1 MCGLNGFTLP
11 GGEIQKQQ
19 IPCEE
24 CLAQTRDLG
33 ICINLSY
40 NRAVSFPVL
49 AIMSELRAKLETNRI
64 VILTAPPGAGKSTVV
79 PLELLNEPWLKA
91 KKIVMLQPRRLAARA
106 VAARMAAQLGQ
117 SVGQTV
123 GYQVRLERKISNST
137 RLEVVTEGI
146 LTRRVQSDPMLEGVG
161 LVIFDEFH
169 ERSLHADTAL
179 ALVREVQ
186 AALREDLR
194 VLIMSATLNAE
205 QLSSLLN
212 APVIASV
219 GRAFPV
225 EIKYAPTDPD
235 DVLRAVLRT
244 VRQALE
250 QHEGDILV
258 FLPGASEIKRI
269 EAGLN
274 DLEHVAVRPL
284 YGDLPLEAQQAAI
297 LPGNE
302 RRVVLA
308 TNIAET
314 SLTIE
319 GVRVVIDS
327 GLARVSKFDAGTG
340 FTRLET
346 TRITVDSADQRAGRA
361 GRVAPGICYR
371 LWTPATQAS
380 LNLQRNPEILEADL
394 APLALEVAAW
404 GSADLQWLTAPPV
417 GALSS
422 AKALLENLNAIAQG
436 VITAHGRSMH
446 ALGTHPRLAH
456 LLLEGYRLGFGNL
469 ASDLGALLEE
479 RDPLPKDSGVDA
491 ELRLNALNAW
501 RQKPSSSEAT
511 QARQVR
517 FWGQDA
523 RHMNQSSSSG
533 ADIAVLKRLDQ
544 LAASYRAKLPNTSS
558 HQIPA
563 HTVGRLIAL
572 AYPERIARRRE
583 ASRERYK
590 LASGRGVKIP
600 QHDLMADETWLAV
613 AHMDAG
619 TDEGRVY
626 LAASLD
632 PKDLMLLECD
642 VVAWDSRNGVL
653 MAQREQRI
661 GEITLETRVLKDL
674 PLETR
679 VRALCEAI
687 RSEGLKLL
695 EWTDAALQWQARIS
709 SLRVWGQDF
718 PDVSNTALLETL
730 ELWLAPFLNGVRSR
744 DDFKKINL
752 LEALASIL
760 TWQQN
765 QQLER
770 LAPAKLDVPS
780 GSRIKLEYAMDG
792 SLPVLAVRLQEVF
805 GWVSTPSVND
815 GRVKVLM
822 HLLSPAYRPVQ
833 VTQDLR
839 SFWQNTYPSVRKEL
853 KIKYP
858 KHSWAENPLTAQ
870 AVRGVKRKTSS

>member
-1 MCGLNGFTLP
+1 MFSPNSRFGIG
-11 GGEIQKQQ
+11 QQ
-19 IPCEE
+19 
-24 CLAQTRDLG
+24 
-33 ICINLSY
+33 LSY

-49 AIMSELRAKLETNRI
+49 EIMPELCAKLETNRI

-79 PLELLNEPWLKA
+79 PLELLNQSWLA
-91 KKIVMLQPRRLAARA
+91 NQKIIMLQPRRLAARA

-117 SVGQTV
+117 PVAQTV
-123 GYQVRLERKISNST
+123 GYQVRLDRKISSIT

-146 LTRRVQSDPMLEGVG
+146 LTRRVQSDPTLEGVG

-186 AALREDLR
+186 TALREDLR
-194 VLIMSATLNAE
+194 VLIMSATIDAD

-212 APVIASV
+212 APVASSF

-225 EIKYAPTDPD
+225 EIKYATTDPD
-235 DVLRAVLRT
+235 DILRTVLRT
-244 VRQALE
+244 VRHALE

-258 FLPGASEIKRI
+258 FLPGANEIKRI

-284 YGDLPLEAQQAAI
+284 YGDLPPEAQQAAI
-297 LPGNE
+297 LPGLE

-327 GLARVSKFDAGTG
+327 GLARVSRFDAGTG

-371 LWTPATQAS
+371 LWTAATHAS

-404 GSADLQWLTAPPV
+404 GSSELQWVTAPPA
-417 GALSS
+417 GALAQ
-422 AKALLENLNAIAQG
+422 AKSLLEDLNATARG

-446 ALGTHPRLAH
+446 AFGTHPRLAH
-456 LLLEGYRLGFGNL
+456 LLLEGHHLGFGNL
-469 ASDLGALLEE
+469 ASDLAALLEE
-479 RDPLPKDSGVDA
+479 RDPLPRDAGVDA

-501 RQKPSSSEAT
+501 RQK
-511 QARQVR
+511 Q
-517 FWGQDA
+517 G
-523 RHMNQSSSSG
+523 SSG
-533 ADIAVLKRLDQ
+533 ADVVVLKRLEQ
-544 LAASYRAKLPNTSS
+544 LAASYRSKLPNTSS
-558 HQIPA
+558 RPIPA

-572 AYPERIARRRE
+572 AYPERIAKRRE

-619 TDEGRVY
+619 TEEGRVY

-632 PKDLMLLECD
+632 PKDLTPLERD

-653 MAQREQRI
+653 IAQREQRI
-661 GEITLETRVLKDL
+661 GEITLETRVLKDV
-674 PLETR
+674 PNETR
-679 VRALCEAI
+679 VQALCEAL

-695 EWTDAALQWQARIS
+695 EWTDTDLQWQARIS
-709 SLRVWGQDF
+709 SLKVWGQDL
-718 PDVSNTALLETL
+718 PDVSDSALLETL

-744 DDFKKINL
+744 DDFKKIK
-752 LEALASIL
+752 LENALHSIL
-760 TWQQN
+760 TWQQS

-770 LAPAKLDVPS
+770 LAPSKLEVPS
-780 GSRIKLEYAMDG
+780 GSRIKLEYAPDG
-792 SLPVLAVRLQEVF
+792 SAPVLAVRLQEVF
-805 GWVSTPSVND
+805 GWISTPSVND

-833 VTQDLR
+833 VTGDLQ
-839 SFWQNTYPSVRKEL
+839 SFWQNTYPNVRKEL

-858 KHSWAENPLTAQ
+858 KHSWAQDPLTAE

>member
-1 MCGLNGFTLP
+1 MKNGERRSRF
-11 GGEIQKQQ
+11 
-19 IPCEE
+19 
-24 CLAQTRDLG
+24 G
-33 ICINLSY
+33 IREQLSY

-49 AIMSELRAKLETNRI
+49 EIVPELREKLQTNRI

-79 PLELLNEPWLKA
+79 PLELLNESWLA
-91 KKIVMLQPRRLAARA
+91 GQKIVMLQPRRLAARA

-117 SVGQTV
+117 AIGQTV
-123 GYQVRLERKISNST
+123 GYQVRLEKKISSAT

-146 LTRRVQSDPMLEGVG
+146 LTRRVQADPTLEGVG

-194 VLIMSATLNAE
+194 VLVMSATLDAE
-205 QLSSLLN
+205 QLSRILN
-212 APVIASV
+212 APMIASV

-225 EIKYAPTDPD
+225 EIKYESREPD
-235 DVLRAVLRT
+235 DVLQTVLRT
-244 VRQALE
+244 IRLALE
-250 QHEGDILV
+250 EHEGDILV

-269 EAGLN
+269 ESSLS
-274 DLEHVAVRPL
+274 DLEDIAVRPL

-297 LPGNE
+297 LPGLE

-327 GLARVSKFDAGTG
+327 GLARVSRFDAGTG

-346 TRITVDSADQRAGRA
+346 TRITVDSSDQRAGRA

-371 LWTPATQAS
+371 LWTAATHAS

-404 GSADLQWLTAPPV
+404 GSTDLQWVTAPPV
-417 GALSS
+417 GALVQ
-422 AKALLENLNAIAQG
+422 ARDLLEHLKAVAQG
-436 VITAHGRSMH
+436 VITAHGRAMH

-456 LLLEGYRLGFGNL
+456 LLLEGHRLGFGNL
-469 ASDLGALLEE
+469 ASDLAALLEE
-479 RDPLPKDSGVDA
+479 RDPLPRDAGVDA

-501 RQKPSSSEAT
+501 RQKQGSSE
-511 QARQVR
+511 
-517 FWGQDA
+517 A
-523 RHMNQSSSSG
+523 RHMNHDSSSG
-533 ADIAVLKRLDQ
+533 ADANALKRLDQ
-544 LAASYRAKLPNTSS
+544 LAASYRAKLSNASS
-558 HQIPA
+558 RQMPA

-572 AYPERIARRRE
+572 AYPERIAQRRE
-583 ASRERYK
+583 SSRERYK
-590 LASGRGVKIP
+590 LANGRGVKIP

-632 PKDLMLLECD
+632 PKDLTPLERD

-653 MAQREQRI
+653 IAQREQKI
-661 GEITLETRVLKDL
+661 GEITLETRVLKDV
-674 PLETR
+674 PVETR
-679 VRALCEAI
+679 VRVLCEAV
-687 RSEGLKLL
+687 RVEGLKLL
-695 EWTDAALQWQARIS
+695 NWTDAALQWQARIS
-709 SLRVWGQDF
+709 SLRIWGQDL
-718 PDVSNTALLETL
+718 PDVSDGALLETL
-730 ELWLAPFLNGVRSR
+730 ELWLAPFLTGVRSR

-752 LEALASIL
+752 ENALHSIL
-760 TWQQN
+760 NWQQN

-770 LAPAKLDVPS
+770 FAPSKLDVPS
-780 GSRIKLEYAMDG
+780 GSKIKLEYATDG
-792 SLPVLAVRLQEVF
+792 SAPVLAVRLQEVF
-805 GWVSTPSVND
+805 GWISTPSVND
-815 GRVKVLM
+815 GRIKVLM

-833 VTQDLR
+833 VTGDLQ
-839 SFWQNTYPSVRKEL
+839 SFWQNTYPGVRQEL
-853 KIKYP
+853 KRRYP
-858 KHSWAENPLTAQ
+858 KHSWAEDPLTAE
-870 AVRGVKRKTSS
+870 AVRGVKRKASS

>member
-1 MCGLNGFTLP
+1 MFVIRQDYALGFVWHESLNFVKNP
-11 GGEIQKQQ
+11 
-19 IPCEE
+19 
-24 CLAQTRDLG
+24 RFG
-33 ICINLSY
+33 IAHQLSY
-40 NRAVSFPVL
+40 NRAVSLPVL
-49 AIMSELRAKLETNRI
+49 EIMPELRAKLETNRI

-79 PLELLNEPWLKA
+79 PLELLKESWLA
-91 KKIVMLQPRRLAARA
+91 NQKIIMLQPRRLAARA

-117 SVGQTV
+117 MVGQTV
-123 GYQVRLERKISNST
+123 GYQVRLERKTSGIT

-146 LTRRVQSDPMLEGVG
+146 LTRRVQTDPTLEDVG

-186 AALREDLR
+186 TVLREDLR
-194 VLIMSATLNAE
+194 VLIMSATLDAE
-205 QLSSLLN
+205 QLSGLLN
-212 APVIASV
+212 APVISSV

-225 EIKYAPTDPD
+225 EIKYESRESD
-235 DVLRAVLRT
+235 DVLRSVLRT
-244 VRQALE
+244 IRLALE
-250 QHEGDILV
+250 AHAGDILV

-269 EAGLN
+269 EDGLS
-274 DLEHVAVRPL
+274 DLEGVGVRPL

-297 LPGNE
+297 LPGHE

-327 GLARVSKFDAGTG
+327 GLARGSKFDAGTG

-346 TRITVDSADQRAGRA
+346 SRITVDSADQRAGRA

-371 LWTPATQAS
+371 LWTAAIHAS
-380 LNLQRNPEILEADL
+380 LNRQRNPEILEADL

-404 GSADLQWLTAPPV
+404 GSGDLQWLTAPPI
-417 GALSS
+417 GALMQ
-422 AKALLENLNAIAQG
+422 AKTLLEDLNATAQG
-436 VITAHGRSMH
+436 AITAHGRAMH

-456 LLLEGYRLGFGNL
+456 LLINGHRLGFGNL
-469 ASDLGALLEE
+469 ASDLAALLEE
-479 RDPLPKDSGVDA
+479 RDPLPRDSGVDA

-501 RQKPSSSEAT
+501 RAKQ
-511 QARQVR
+511 
-517 FWGQDA
+517 G
-523 RHMNQSSSSG
+523 SSG
-533 ADIAVLKRLDQ
+533 ADMTVLKRLDQ
-544 LAASYRAKLPNTSS
+544 LAASYRAKLPNASS
-558 HQIPA
+558 RQVPA

-572 AYPERIARRRE
+572 AYPERIAQRRD

-590 LASGRGVKIP
+590 LANGRGIKLP
-600 QHDLMADETWLAV
+600 QHDLLSGETWLAV

-632 PKDLMLLECD
+632 TRDLTPIERD

-653 MAQREQRI
+653 LAQREQKV
-661 GEITLETRVLKDL
+661 GEIMLETRALKDV
-674 PLETR
+674 PIETR
-679 VRALCEAI
+679 VQALCKAV
-687 RSEGLKLL
+687 RLEGLKLL
-695 EWTDAALQWQARIS
+695 NWTEGALQWQARIS
-709 SLRVWGQDF
+709 SLKVWGHDL
-718 PDVSNTALLETL
+718 PDVSGTALLETL
-730 ELWLAPFLNGVRSR
+730 ELWLAPFLSGVRSR
-744 DDFKKINL
+744 EDFKKINL
-752 LEALASIL
+752 ENALHSIL

-770 LAPAKLDVPS
+770 LAPSKLDVPS
-780 GSRIKLEYAMDG
+780 GSRIKLEYATDG
-792 SLPVLAVRLQEVF
+792 SAPVLAVRLQEVF
-805 GWVSTPSVND
+805 GWISTPSVND

-833 VTQDLR
+833 VTGDLQ
-839 SFWQNTYPSVRKEL
+839 SFWQNTYPGVRQEL
-853 KIKYP
+853 KRRYP
-858 KHSWAENPLTAQ
+858 KHSWAENPLTAE
-870 AVRGVKRKTSS
+870 AVRGVKRKASS

>member
-1 MCGLNGFTLP
+1 
-11 GGEIQKQQ
+11 
-19 IPCEE
+19 
-24 CLAQTRDLG
+24 
-33 ICINLSY
+33 
-40 NRAVSFPVL
+40 VSFPVL
-49 AIMSELRAKLETNRI
+49 EIMPELRLAIKTNRI

-79 PLELLNEPWLKA
+79 PLELLSESWLA
-91 KKIVMLQPRRLAARA
+91 NQKIIMLQPRRLAARA

-117 SVGQTV
+117 PVGQTV
-123 GYQVRLERKISNST
+123 GYQVRLDRKISNAT
-137 RLEVVTEGI
+137 RLEVLTEGI
-146 LTRRVQSDPMLEGVG
+146 LTRRVQSDPTLEGVG

-186 AALREDLR
+186 TALREDLR
-194 VLIMSATLNAE
+194 VLIMSATLDAG

-212 APVIASV
+212 APVIASI

-225 EIKYAPTDPD
+225 EIKYETREPD
-235 DVLRAVLRT
+235 DILRTVLRT
-244 VRQALE
+244 IRQALE
-250 QHEGDILV
+250 VHEGDILV
-258 FLPGASEIKRI
+258 FLPGVSEIKRI

-297 LPGNE
+297 LPGRE

-327 GLARVSKFDAGTG
+327 GLARVSRFNAGTG

-346 TRITVDSADQRAGRA
+346 TRITVDSSDQRAGRA

-371 LWTPATQAS
+371 LWTAATHAS

-404 GSADLQWLTAPPV
+404 GSTDLQWLTAPPL
-417 GALSS
+417 GALTS
-422 AKALLENLNAIAQG
+422 AKTLLEDLNATAQG

-456 LLLEGYRLGFGNL
+456 LLLEGHRLGFGDL
-469 ASDLGALLEE
+469 ASDLAALLEE
-479 RDPLPKDSGVDA
+479 RDPMPRDSGVDA
-491 ELRLNALNAW
+491 ELRLNALNSW
-501 RQKPSSSEAT
+501 RAKQ
-511 QARQVR
+511 
-517 FWGQDA
+517 G
-523 RHMNQSSSSG
+523 SSG
-533 ADIAVLKRLDQ
+533 ADVNILKRLDQ

-558 HQIPA
+558 RQIPA
-563 HTVGRLIAL
+563 HTVGRLMTL
-572 AYPERIARRRE
+572 AYPERIAKRRDS
-583 ASRERYK
+583 SRERYK
-590 LASGRGVKIP
+590 LASGRGVKLP
-600 QHDLMADETWLAV
+600 QHDLMADEAWLAV

-619 TDEGRVY
+619 TDEGRIY

-632 PKDLMLLECD
+632 ARDLVPLERD
-642 VVAWDSRNGVL
+642 IVVWDSRLGVL
-653 MAQREQRI
+653 VAQREQRI
-661 GEITLETRVLKDL
+661 GEITLETRVLKDV

-679 VRALCEAI
+679 AQALCQAVRI
-687 RSEGLKLL
+687 EGLKLL
-695 EWTDAALQWQARIS
+695 EWTDSALQWQARIS

-718 PDVSNTALLETL
+718 PDVSDTTLLETL
-730 ELWLAPFLNGVRSR
+730 ELWLAPSLNSVRSK

-752 LEALASIL
+752 ENALHSIL

-780 GSRIKLEYAMDG
+780 GSRIKLEYSSDG
-792 SLPVLAVRLQEVF
+792 SAPVLAVRLQEVF
-805 GWVSTPSVND
+805 GWISTPSVND

-833 VTQDLR
+833 VTGDLQ
-839 SFWQNTYPSVRKEL
+839 SFWQNTYPNVRKEL

-858 KHSWAENPLTAQ
+858 KHSWDENPLTAE
-870 AVRGVKRKTSS
+870 AVRGVKRKTSIS